1 MNVKN
6 ELQNI
11 VSGDATVKFGEN
23 IQAIIEYLRREK
35 KTISGIEKAKFFKEQ
50 ETKFL
55 IQYVNNNSFWFNS
68 LDESKY
74 IGEGAEQKVFEFED
88 TFFVIKLNDSIFFE
102 SWEDYLVSLLLH
114 NFFFPQ
120 LAYELLGFSMYENRF
135 TSVVKQRY
143 TKSNEPTNLIHVKDF
158 LEANGF
164 VNKKNNDYLHP
175 DLGIILEDLHDE
187 NVLTIDGSLQF
198 IDTIF
203 YLTPSFYEN

>member
-1 MNVKN
+1 MNIKN

-35 KTISGIEKAKFFKEQ
+35 KTISGIEETKLIKEQ

-55 IQYVNNNSFWFNS
+55 IRNVNNNSFWFNS

-74 IGEGAEQKVFEFED
+74 VDEGAEQKVFEFED
-88 TFFVIKLNDSIFFE
+88 TFFVIKLNDSIFYE

-120 LAYELLGFSMYENRF
+120 LAYELIGFSMYENRF
-135 TSVVKQRY
+135 SSVVKQRY
-143 TKSNEPTNLIHVKDF
+143 VKADKATNLQNVRDF
-158 LEANGF
+158 LEDNGF
-164 VNKKNNDYLHP
+164 VLKKK
-175 DLGIILEDLHDE
+175 
-187 NVLTIDGSLQF
+187 
-198 IDTIF
+198 
-203 YLTPSFYEN
+203 